1 MKKRNFLTTAALAA
15 LVAAQM
21 AMPIMAAPATN
32 QIPAGSDQ
40 HTTIGIVEASSV
52 SAAQASFDVPL
63 YLVVAAVSGQ
73 GNIQAPTNYKI
84 SNKAATGGKS
94 IGVTKM
100 QIENLGEYNANSLA
114 TSAWAIVDGNNG
126 SPTINNQRQIALQ
139 LGSLWMPSTV
149 DKAKNEK
156 VAVTFGANTFFQ
168 GTDDN
173 SGKATY
179 KPIEAGKDM
188 DIPVNGQVQNTT
200 RTDGKATSQFKVTYT
215 VSPLDDNNQPL
226 SAIYVGDDKKDAGL
240 Q

>member
-1 MKKRNFLTTAALAA
+1 
-15 LVAAQM
+15 
-21 AMPIMAAPATN
+21 
-32 QIPAGSDQ
+32 
-40 HTTIGIVEASSV
+40 
-52 SAAQASFDVPL
+52 
-63 YLVVAAVSGQ
+63 
-73 GNIQAPTNYKI
+73 
-84 SNKAATGGKS
+84 
-94 IGVTKM
+94 
-100 QIENLGEYNANSLA
+100 
-114 TSAWAIVDGNNG
+114 
-126 SPTINNQRQIALQ
+126 
-139 LGSLWMPSTV
+139 MPSTV

-168 GTDDN
+168 GADDN